1 MRKKRK
7 ERDNDNERKTS
18 SLNKE
23 IERNIFEINNKNSQI
38 EFGIGSILQQNKKLH
53 MENEK
58 LKEWNTMNGKVFNK
72 YKFNRN
78 RFLHDVR
85 VAYYTGLPD
94 YNHLLASSEFAKF

>member
-1 MRKKRK
+1 
-7 ERDNDNERKTS
+7 
-18 SLNKE
+18 
-23 IERNIFEINNKNSQI
+23 
-38 EFGIGSILQQNKKLH
+38 

-78 RFLHDVR
+78 RFLDDVR